1 MALSIVD
8 LYKKVL
14 PKTNCKECGFLT
26 CLAFAGMVVSEKYP
40 LRNCPHIAPEIL
52 DWAEKELE
60 EQYRQG
66 KWLKKDMA
74 VEALQLAKD
83 KITIEDLKQIG
94 ERIGGKMEDG
104 VLVLPYFN
112 SYLYIDSSGVK
123 DEAGNDLSRNEQTF
137 VYIHMSMMTK
147 SEAVK
152 PTGNLKSF
160 KEFPNTVS
168 KVVSMRNHI
177 EEPLKKAFSG
187 NLEALRRA
195 CLKSGGVDV
204 KNKYESPNL
213 AFSFQ
218 VFPLVAV
225 TLLFWEA
232 GEDFEADVKLLF
244 DEKIL
249 SHLDIES
256 IMFLS
261 QYLADRLRDAS
272 IS

>member
-14 PKTNCKECGFLT
+14 PKTNCKECSFLT
-26 CLAFAGMVVSEKYP
+26 CLAFAGMVVSEKHP
-40 LRNCPHIAPEIL
+40 LRGCPHIASDVLE
-52 DWAEKELE
+52 WAEKELE

-83 KITIEDLKQIG
+83 KITKEDLKQIG
-94 ERIGGKMEDG
+94 DRIGGKMEGD

-112 SYLYIDSSGVK
+112 TYLYIDSSGVK

-137 VYIHMSMMTK
+137 VYIHISMMIK
-147 SEAVK
+147 AEAVT

-160 KEFPNTVS
+160 KEFPNTVA

-177 EEPLKKAFSG
+177 EEPLKKAFAG
-187 NLEALRRA
+187 NLEGLKRA
-195 CLKSGGVDV
+195 CLQCGGIDV
-204 KNKYESPNL
+204 KDNYESPNL
-213 AFSFQ
+213 ALSFQ

-232 GEDFEADVKLLF
+232 GEEFDADVKLLF
-244 DEKIL
+244 DEKVTC
-249 SHLDIES
+249 HLDIES

-261 QYLADRLRDAS
+261 QYLADRLRAAS
-272 IS
+272 IL